1 MYIRYFDLMKK
12 DLFTSPDFYDIDNL
26 LNSEQ
31 IMVRNSFR
39 IWVKENVSPII
50 ENAFEKS
57 EFPKIL
63 VKSLADI
70 GGFGGF
76 LPFKYGGSELDFISY
91 GLMMQEL
98 ERGDSSLR
106 VLSSIQTSLVINSIY
121 KYGNEKQKME
131 YLNPLSRGEMIG
143 SFGMTEAN
151 HGSDPHSMNTTFE
164 EKEDYFLINGS
175 KMWIGNATICDLAIL
190 WAKDSNNKLAGF
202 IVDRNIE
209 GFSTLEIK
217 NKHSYR
223 CSITGELIFQNVKVP
238 KEKLLHKC
246 NSFKDLLECLNLAR
260 YSVSWGVLGI
270 AMECYNVALTYS
282 KQRNQF
288 GKKIASYQL
297 IQKKLSEMLIE
308 ITKCQ
313 ILVWRLGNLMNNDEA
328 TYEQISMAKLSNVKM
343 SCEVAR
349 ISRSILG
356 GMGITGEYP
365 IMRHLMN
372 LETLVS
378 YLGTEEIHTLILG
391 RKITGISAFY

>member
-1 MYIRYFDLMKK
+1 MKK
-12 DLFTSPDFYDIDNL
+12 DLFTSPDFYNVDKL
-26 LNSEQ
+26 LSSEQ

-39 IWVKENVSPII
+39 DWVKKNVSPII
-50 ENAFEKS
+50 ENAFERA

-63 VKSLADI
+63 IKSLADI

-91 GLMMQEL
+91 GLTMQEL

-121 KYGNEKQKME
+121 KYGNEKQKLE
-131 YLNPLSRGEMIG
+131 YLNPLSKGELIG

-151 HGSDPHSMNTTFE
+151 HGSDPHSMNTTYE
-164 EKEDYFLINGS
+164 ERENYFLINGS
-175 KMWIGNATICDLAIL
+175 KMWIGNATICDLAIV

-202 IVDRNIE
+202 IIDRNIE

-217 NKHSYR
+217 NKYSYR
-223 CSITGELIFQNVKVP
+223 CSITGELIFENVRVP
-238 KEKLLHKC
+238 KEKLLLKC

-270 AMECYNVALTYS
+270 AMECYDVALTYS
-282 KQRNQF
+282 KQRKQF

-308 ITKCQ
+308 ITKSQ
-313 ILVWRLGNLMNNDEA
+313 ILVWRLGNLMNNGEA

-349 ISRSILG
+349 VSRSILG

-391 RKITGISAFY
+391 RKITGIPSFYQ